1 MNQGIDAAGGPAGGF
16 AGALFTI
23 TPLTAAL
30 VLAAG
35 LALAGIAAAI
45 LILRDHMRVE
55 ARARR
60 LEAELEA
67 LQDKL
72 WRAEEGEHFFRTL
85 AESQLDA
92 LVQRDA
98 AGRITYANAGYARLL
113 GARPGDLVG
122 RSAGPRV
129 VESRAARSG
138 PDGARLVDEA
148 VETPDGVRWFAWIET
163 QTRGRGG
170 AVETLRAG
178 REITDRIGAEAALAE
193 ARARAEAASEAKSRF
208 LATVSHEF
216 RTPLGG
222 ILGMADLILDTQCDP
237 EQATYAQAIKTSGGA
252 LLSLIDEILDF
263 SRIEAGKLT
272 LAPAPFDLGACV
284 EGVVELLAPRAQGK
298 GIEIAAFVAADL
310 PPLLVGD
317 ADRIRQILVN
327 LAGNAVKFTE
337 SGGVG
342 VEAWSDPEGGIV
354 LRVSDTGPG
363 IARERVPGLF
373 EEFEQGDGSAA
384 RRHPGTG
391 LGLAITQRLVAGMG
405 GTIAV
410 DSAPGDGARFTV
422 TLPLPAAEERSAALQ
437 DAPGPAALAGQRILV
452 LGRSPFE
459 APFIARRLAEAGAQA
474 SLVDNEAEALAKIA
488 MAAEGGDAYDA
499 LLVDC
504 ALGDDLARD
513 VAAAA
518 REAGVPRSIV
528 LVSPFERRDL
538 GSPTA
543 AGYDGYLVKPVRG
556 RSLVQRLVE
565 PLGPRPSPAATRAE
579 SAAQP
584 ALRRLP
590 GERGNAPRSGAPRVL
605 LAEDNEINALLALKA
620 LEKRGAVVDW
630 AKDGHEAVAL
640 AEASFAGVRPDY
652 DVVLMDIRMPG
663 LDGLEATRRIRTLE
677 RALGRRRPRR
687 IVALTANVLK
697 EDEEAARSAGL
708 DGFIPKPLEPRML
721 DGLLGAGTQGAL
733 AHAS

>member
-1 MNQGIDAAGGPAGGF
+1 MDQGIDTAGAAAGNL
-16 AGALFTI
+16 AGAVFTI

-30 VLAAG
+30 VLAAA
-35 LALAGIAAAI
+35 LALAGVIAAV

-55 ARARR
+55 ARARA
-60 LEAELEA
+60 LEAEVEA
-67 LQDKL
+67 LQDRL
-72 WRAEEGEHFFRTL
+72 WRAEEGEHFFRSL

-98 AGRITYANAGYARLL
+98 TGRVTYANAGYARLL
-113 GARPGDLVG
+113 GARSDDLVG
-122 RSAGPRV
+122 RKAALRV
-129 VESRAARSG
+129 VETRAARPG
-138 PDGARLVDEA
+138 PDGSRLVDEA
-148 VETPDGVRWFAWIET
+148 IETKDGVRWFAWIET

-170 AVETLRAG
+170 AMETLRAG
-178 REITDRIGAEAALAE
+178 REITDRIDAETALAE

-272 LAPAPFDLGACV
+272 LAPAPFGLAACV

-298 GIEIAAFVAADL
+298 GVEIAAFVAADL
-310 PPLLVGD
+310 PPRVIGD

-342 VEAWSDPEGGIV
+342 VEALPGAGGGV
-354 LRVSDTGPG
+354 MLRVSDTGPG
-363 IARERVPGLF
+363 IARERVPHLF

-410 DSAPGDGARFTV
+410 DSAPGEGARFTV
-422 TLPLPAAEERSAALQ
+422 TLPLPAA
-437 DAPGPAALAGQRILV
+437 DAPSDGADPAPLAGERILV

-474 SLVDNEAEALAKIA
+474 NLVDNEAEALAKIA
-488 MAAEGGDAYDA
+488 MAAEGREAYDA

-504 ALGDDLARD
+504 ALGDELVRD

-565 PLGPRPSPAATRAE
+565 PLPPRPSPAAACAE

-697 EDEEAARSAGL
+697 EDEEAASAAGL
-708 DGFIPKPLEPRML
+708 DGFIPKPLEPRLL
-721 DGLLGAGTQGAL
+721 DGLFGAAARDRTL
-733 AHAS
+733 ARAG

>member
-1 MNQGIDAAGGPAGGF
+1 MGGF
-16 AGALFTI
+16 ASGFFVI
-23 TPLTAAL
+23 TPVTAAL
-30 VLAAG
+30 ALTSA
-35 LALAGIAAAI
+35 LALAAVAAA
-45 LILRDHMRVE
+45 LMLLRDHMRIE
-55 ARARR
+55 ARARS
-60 LEAELEA
+60 LEDETER
-67 LQDKL
+67 LQDRL
-72 WRAEEGEHFFRTL
+72 WRAEESEHFFRAL
-85 AESQLDA
+85 AESQVDA
-92 LVQRDA
+92 IVQRDS
-98 AGRITYANAGYARLL
+98 AGRITYANDGFARLV
-113 GARPGDLVG
+113 GAARGDLV
-122 RSAGPRV
+122 RRPRTPKV
-129 VESRAARSG
+129 LETRPART
-138 PDGARLVDEA
+138 DAQGARLVDEA
-148 VETPDGVRWFAWIET
+148 IETPDGVRWFGWIET
-163 QTRGRGG
+163 PVIGRRGAR
-170 AVETLRAG
+170 EMLRAG
-178 REITDRIGAEAALAE
+178 REITERVVAETALAD

-222 ILGMADLILDTQCDP
+222 ILGMADLILDTPCDP
-237 EQATYAQAIKTSGGA
+237 EQATYTRAIKTSGAA

-272 LAPAPFDLGACV
+272 LTPAPFDLGACV

-298 GIEIAAFVAADL
+298 GVEIACMIGADL
-310 PPLLVGD
+310 PPRVLGD
-317 ADRIRQILVN
+317 ADRVRQILVN

-342 VEAWSDPEGGIV
+342 IEVFLGADATMV

-363 IARERVPGLF
+363 IATERIPALF

-391 LGLAITQRLVAGMG
+391 LGLAITQRLVARMG
-405 GTIAV
+405 GAIAV

-422 TLPLPAAEERSAALQ
+422 TLPLPAVGAE
-437 DAPGPAALAGQRILV
+437 DAPGEAAPAPDRSTLADARVLILA
-452 LGRSPFE
+452 RSPFE
-459 APFIARRLAEAGAQA
+459 APFIARRLAAVGAQA
-474 SLVDNEAEALAKIA
+474 SLVENEAEALAKIA
-488 MAAEGGDAYDA
+488 MAGDGACPYDA

-504 ALGDDLARD
+504 ALGDDVARD

-518 REAGVPRSIV
+518 RDAGVPRSIV

-543 AGYDGYLVKPVRG
+543 AGFDGYLVKPVRA
-556 RSLVQRLVE
+556 RSLVARLVE
-565 PLGPRPSPAATRAE
+565 PIPPRPSADAAMAAGAE
-579 SAAQP
+579 QP

-590 GERGNAPRSGAPRVL
+590 GERGNAPRPGAPRVL

-630 AKDGHEAVAL
+630 AKDGHEAVSL
-640 AEASFAGVRPDY
+640 AEASFAGLRPDY

-677 RALGRRRPRR
+677 RALGRRQARR

-697 EDEEAARSAGL
+697 EDEDAARDAGL
-708 DGFIPKPLEPRML
+708 DGFLPKPFEPRML
-721 DGLLGAGTQGAL
+721 DGLLDAATADRAL
-733 AHAS
+733 ARAS

>member
-1 MNQGIDAAGGPAGGF
+1 MDGLFIVTPLTIALAV
-16 AGALFTI
+16 AGALAI
-23 TPLTAAL
+23 AATAA
-30 VLAAG
+30 
-35 LALAGIAAAI
+35 AL
-45 LILRDHMRVE
+45 LILRDHL
-55 ARARR
+55 R
-60 LEAELEA
+60 LETRLRTLEGETET
-67 LQDKL
+67 LQDRL
-72 WRAEEGEHFFRTL
+72 WRAQESEHFFRTL
-85 AESQLDA
+85 AESQVDA
-92 LVQRDA
+92 IVQRDA
-98 AGRITYANAGYARLL
+98 QGRITWANDGFAA
-113 GARPGDLVG
+113 LVG
-122 RSAGPRV
+122 MQRAAVLGTAHAPRV
-129 VESRAARSG
+129 VESRPPRLR

-148 VETPDGVRWFAWIET
+148 IETAEGVRWIGWIET
-163 QTRGRGG
+163 QAPGRRGSL
-170 AVETLRAG
+170 ETLRAG
-178 REITDRIGAEAALAE
+178 REITERVSSETALAD

-222 ILGMADLILDTQCDP
+222 ILGMADLILDTRCDP
-237 EQATYAQAIKTSGGA
+237 EQTTYAQAIKTSGTA

-272 LAPAPFDLGACV
+272 LTPAPFDLAACV

-298 GIEIAAFVAADL
+298 GIEVAGFASVAL
-310 PPLLVGD
+310 PTRLVGD
-317 ADRIRQILVN
+317 EARIRQILVN

-342 VEAWSDPEGGIV
+342 VEALPDDEGGGIV

-363 IARERVPGLF
+363 IAPERIPALF

-405 GTIAV
+405 GEIAV
-410 DSAPGDGARFTV
+410 ESAPGEGARFTV
-422 TLPLPAAEERSAALQ
+422 RLPLPAAPAA
-437 DAPGPAALAGQRILV
+437 DRPAREATDPAVALAGKRILV
-452 LGRSPFE
+452 LARSPFE
-459 APFIARRLAEAGAQA
+459 APFIARRLEEVGART
-474 SLVDNEAEALAKIA
+474 SVVGTEGETLAKIA
-488 MAAEGGDAYDA
+488 MADPQDGFDA
-499 LLVDC
+499 LIVDC

-518 REAGVPRSIV
+518 REAGVSRAVV
-528 LVSPFERRDL
+528 LLSPFERRDL

-543 AGYDGYLVKPVRG
+543 AGYDSYLVKPVRA
-556 RSLVQRLVE
+556 RSLVERLVE
-565 PLGPRPSPAATRAE
+565 PVAPRPIVPAQAE
-579 SAAQP
+579 EESGTP
-584 ALRRLP
+584 RALRRLP
-590 GERGNAPRSGAPRVL
+590 GERGNAPRPGAPRVL

-640 AEASFAGVRPDY
+640 AEASFAGLRPDY
-652 DVVLMDIRMPG
+652 DVVLMDIRMPE

-697 EDEEAARSAGL
+697 EDEEAARAAGL
-708 DGFIPKPLEPRML
+708 DGFLPKPFEPRML
-721 DGLLGAGTQGAL
+721 DALIGDALVGQPASGEASLAQAG
-733 AHAS
+733 

>member
-1 MNQGIDAAGGPAGGF
+1 MDDVASGF
-16 AGALFTI
+16 FVV
-23 TPLTAAL
+23 TPITAAL
-30 VLAAG
+30 ALTSA
-35 LALAGIAAAI
+35 LALAGLVAA
-45 LILRDHMRVE
+45 LLLLRDHMRIE
-55 ARARR
+55 ARARA
-60 LEAELEA
+60 LEDETET
-67 LQDKL
+67 LQDRL
-72 WRAEEGEHFFRTL
+72 WRAEEGEQFFRAL

-92 LVQRDA
+92 IVQRDA
-98 AGRITYANAGYARLL
+98 AGRITYANDGFARLV
-113 GARPGDLVG
+113 GAARGDLVG
-122 RSAGPRV
+122 KMRRPTV
-129 VESRAARSG
+129 VETRPARTSAQ
-138 PDGARLVDEA
+138 GARLVDEA
-148 VETPDGVRWFAWIET
+148 IETPDGVRWFGWIET
-163 QTRGRGG
+163 PVRGRRG
-170 AVETLRAG
+170 APEILRAG
-178 REITDRIGAEAALAE
+178 REITERVVAEAALAE

-237 EQATYAQAIKTSGGA
+237 EQATYTRAIKTSGAA

-272 LAPAPFDLGACV
+272 LASAPFDLGACV

-298 GIEIAAFVAADL
+298 GVEIACMASADL
-310 PPLLVGD
+310 PPRVLGD
-317 ADRIRQILVN
+317 ADRVRQILVN

-337 SGGVG
+337 TGGVG
-342 VEAWSDPEGGIV
+342 IEAFAGDDGAVV

-363 IARERVPGLF
+363 IARERIPALF

-391 LGLAITQRLVAGMG
+391 LGLAITQRLVERMG
-405 GTIAV
+405 GAIVV
-410 DSAPGDGARFTV
+410 DSAPGEGARFTV
-422 TLPLPAAEERSAALQ
+422 TLPLSAVAS
-437 DAPGPAALAGQRILV
+437 APGGQAPSKETLGDPAALAGRRVLILA
-452 LGRSPFE
+452 RSPFE
-459 APFIARRLAEAGAQA
+459 APFIAQRLASLGAQA
-474 SLVDNEAEALAKIA
+474 SLVENDAEALAKIA
-488 MAAEGGDAYDA
+488 MAGDGACPYDA

-504 ALGDDLARD
+504 ALGDDVARD

-518 REAGVPRSIV
+518 RDAGVPRSIV

-543 AGYDGYLVKPVRG
+543 AGFDGYLVKPVRA
-556 RSLVQRLVE
+556 RSLVSRLIE
-565 PLGPRPSPAATRAE
+565 PIPPRPSADAAVAE
-579 SAAQP
+579 RAAQP

-590 GERGNAPRSGAPRVL
+590 GERGNAPRPGAARVL

-640 AEASFAGVRPDY
+640 AEASFAGLRPDY

-677 RALGRRRPRR
+677 RALGRRQARR

-697 EDEEAARSAGL
+697 EDEDAAREAGL
-708 DGFIPKPLEPRML
+708 DGFLPKPFEPRML
-721 DGLLGAGTQGAL
+721 DGLLDAAASDRAL
-733 AHAS
+733 ARAG